1 MKDAAERIVNAGIS
15 WILLEMAKRIGNV
28 VKEEESGSGVVS
40 ENVVAMTRIGQEFDE
55 MGLKSNEH
63 TLIVKKDEDLVG
75 LDAGNEVIRVM
86 NGVCNDPDIEEWSL
100 NDCSSRLREL
110 VLGDDCLQY
119 VSELKLVGFGS
130 LERVEIGM
138 RCFCESDGGLF
149 EVSDCNKLKSVRMG
163 NGCCVHWGEF
173 VMKDCGVEEVSIGD
187 GCFVKCENTVFESA
201 NCLGG

>member
-40 ENVVAMTRIGQEFDE
+40 ENVVAMTQIRQEFDE
-55 MGLKSNEH
+55 VGLKSNEH

-75 LDAGNEVIRVM
+75 LDVGNEVIRVM

-138 RCFCESDGGLF
+138 RCFCESESGCF
-149 EVSDCNKLKSVRMG
+149 EVSSCKRLRSVKVG
-163 NGCCVHWGEF
+163 DGSCVDWSGF
-173 VMKDCGVEEVSIGD
+173 VMRDCGVEEVSIGD
-187 GCFVKCENTVFESA
+187 GCFMNCENTVFES
-201 NCLGG
+201 G

>member
-1 MKDAAERIVNAGIS
+1 MKDAAERIVRNGKS
-15 WILLEMAKRIGNV
+15 SLLIQLADRIGNV

-40 ENVVAMTRIGQEFDE
+40 ENVVAMTRIGQEMESWNDAY
-55 MGLKSNEH
+55 
-63 TLIVKKDEDLVG
+63 TVIVKKEEDLVG

-138 RCFCESDGGLF
+138 RCFCESESGCF
-149 EVSDCNKLKSVRMG
+149 EVSSCKRLRSVKVG
-163 NGCCVHWGEF
+163 DGSCVDWSGF
-173 VMKDCGVEEVSIGD
+173 VMMDCGVEEVSIGD
-187 GCFVKCENTVFESA
+187 GCYMNCENTVFESV
-201 NCLGG
+201 

>member
-1 MKDAAERIVNAGIS
+1 MRNGKS
-15 WILLEMAKRIGNV
+15 SLLYELADRIGNV

-55 MGLKSNEH
+55 VGLKSNEH

-75 LDAGNEVIRVM
+75 LDVGNEVIRVM

-119 VSELKLVGFGS
+119 VSELKLVGFAS
-130 LERVEIGM
+130 LEKVEMGM
-138 RCFCESDGGLF
+138 RCCCESDDGLF
-149 EVSDCNKLKSVRMG
+149 EVSGCKRLRSVKVG
-163 NGCCVHWGEF
+163 DGCCVDWSEF
-173 VMKDCGVEEVSIGD
+173 VMKNCGVEEVSIGD
-187 GCFVKCENTVFESA
+187 GCFMNCENTVFES
-201 NCLGG
+201 G

>member
-1 MKDAAERIVNAGIS
+1 MKDAAERIVRNGKS
-15 WILLEMAKRIGNV
+15 SLLYELADRIGNV

-55 MGLKSNEH
+55 VGLKSNEH

-75 LDAGNEVIRVM
+75 LDVGNEVIRVM

-119 VSELKLVGFGS
+119 VSELKLVGFAS
-130 LERVEIGM
+130 LEKVEMGM
-138 RCFCESDGGLF
+138 RCCCESDDGLF
-149 EVSDCNKLKSVRMG
+149 EVSGCKRLRSVKVG
-163 NGCCVHWGEF
+163 DGCCVDWSEF
-173 VMKDCGVEEVSIGD
+173 VMKNCGVEEVSIGD
-187 GCFVKCENTVFESA
+187 GCFMNCENTVFES
-201 NCLGG
+201 G

>member
-1 MKDAAERIVNAGIS
+1 MKDAAERIVNAGNS

-28 VKEEESGSGVVS
+28 VKEEERGSGVVS
-40 ENVVAMTRIGQEFDE
+40 ENVVAMTRIGEVFDE
-55 MGLKSNEH
+55 VGLKSNEH

-119 VSELKLVGFGS
+119 VSELKLVGFAS
-130 LERVEIGM
+130 LERVEMGM

-149 EVSDCNKLKSVRMG
+149 EVSGCKRLSVKVG
-163 NGCCVHWGEF
+163 DGSCVDWSGF
-173 VMKDCGVEEVSIGD
+173 VMKNCGVEEVSIGD
-187 GCFVKCENTVFESA
+187 GCFVNCENTVFESE
-201 NCLGG
+201 

>member
-1 MKDAAERIVNAGIS
+1 MKDAAERIVNAGNS

-28 VKEEESGSGVVS
+28 VKEEERGSGVVS
-40 ENVVAMTRIGQEFDE
+40 ENVVAMTRIGEVFDE
-55 MGLKSNEH
+55 VGLKSNEH

-119 VSELKLVGFGS
+119 VSELKLVGFAS
-130 LERVEIGM
+130 LERVEMGM
-138 RCFCESDGGLF
+138 RCFCESEGGLF
-149 EVSDCNKLKSVRMG
+149 EVSGCKRLRSVRVG
-163 NGCCVHWGEF
+163 DGSCVDWSGF
-173 VMKDCGVEEVSIGD
+173 VMKNCGVEEVSIGD
-187 GCFVKCENTVFESA
+187 GCFVNCENTVFESE
-201 NCLGG
+201 

>member
-1 MKDAAERIVNAGIS
+1 MKDAAERIVRNGKS
-15 WILLEMAKRIGNV
+15 SLLYELADRIGNV

-55 MGLKSNEH
+55 AGLKSNAH

-119 VSELKLVGFGS
+119 VSELKLVGFAS
-130 LERVEIGM
+130 LEKVEMGM
-138 RCFCESDGGLF
+138 RCCCESDGGLF
-149 EVSDCNKLKSVRMG
+149 EVSGCKRLRSVKVG
-163 NGCCVHWGEF
+163 DGCCVDWSEF
-173 VMKDCGVEEVSIGD
+173 VMKNCGVEEVSIGD
-187 GCFVKCENTVFESA
+187 GCFMNCENTVFES
-201 NCLGG
+201 G

>member
-1 MKDAAERIVNAGIS
+1 MKDAAERIVRNGKS
-15 WILLEMAKRIGNV
+15 SLLYELADRIGNV

-55 MGLKSNEH
+55 VGLKSNAH

-119 VSELKLVGFGS
+119 VSELKLVGFAS
-130 LERVEIGM
+130 LEKVEMGM
-138 RCFCESDGGLF
+138 RCCCESDGGLF
-149 EVSDCNKLKSVRMG
+149 EVSGCKRLRSVKVG
-163 NGCCVHWGEF
+163 DGCCVEWSGF
-173 VMKDCGVEEVSIGD
+173 VMRDCGVEEVSIGD
-187 GCFVKCENTVFESA
+187 GCFVNCENTVFES
-201 NCLGG
+201 G

>member
-40 ENVVAMTRIGQEFDE
+40 ENVVAMTRIGQEMESWNDAY
-55 MGLKSNEH
+55 
-63 TLIVKKDEDLVG
+63 TVIVKKEEELVG

-110 VLGDDCLQY
+110 VLGNDCLQY
-119 VSELKLVGFGS
+119 VKKLRLVGFGS
-130 LERVEIGM
+130 LEKVEFGM
-138 RCFCESDGGLF
+138 RCLCKSEGGEFELRDCER
-149 EVSDCNKLKSVRMG
+149 LKSVKVG
-163 NGCCVHWGEF
+163 DGCCEEWSSF
-173 VMKDCGVEEVSIGD
+173 TLKDCGVVEVSIGD
-187 GCFVKCENTVFESA
+187 GCFVNCENTVFESES
-201 NCLGG
+201 C

>member
-55 MGLKSNEH
+55 VGLKSNEH

-75 LDAGNEVIRVM
+75 LNAGNEVIRVM

-100 NDCSSRLREL
+100 NDCSSHLREL

-119 VSELKLVGFGS
+119 VSELKLVGFAS
-130 LERVEIGM
+130 LERVEMGM

-149 EVSDCNKLKSVRMG
+149 EVSGCKRLRSVKVG
-163 NGCCVHWGEF
+163 DGSCVDWSGF
-173 VMKDCGVEEVSIGD
+173 VMKNCGVEEVSIGD
-187 GCFVKCENTVFESA
+187 GWFVNCENTVFESA
-201 NCLGG
+201 NC

>member
-1 MKDAAERIVNAGIS
+1 MKDAAERIVRNGKS
-15 WILLEMAKRIGNV
+15 SLLYELADRIGNV

-55 MGLKSNEH
+55 VGLKSNEH

-75 LDAGNEVIRVM
+75 LDVGNEVIRVM

-130 LERVEIGM
+130 LEKVGMGM
-138 RCFCESDGGLF
+138 RCCCESDGGLF
-149 EVSDCNKLKSVRMG
+149 EVSGCKRLRSVKVG
-163 NGCCVHWGEF
+163 DGCCVDWSEF
-173 VMKDCGVEEVSIGD
+173 VMKNCGVEEVSIGD
-187 GCFVKCENTVFESA
+187 GCFMNCENTVFES
-201 NCLGG
+201 G

>member
-15 WILLEMAKRIGNV
+15 WILLETAKRIGNV
-28 VKEEESGSGVVS
+28 VKEEERGNEVVS

-55 MGLKSNEH
+55 MGLKSNAH

-119 VSELKLVGFGS
+119 VSELKLVGFAS

-138 RCFCESDGGLF
+138 RCCCESDGGVF
-149 EVSDCNKLKSVRMG
+149 EVSGCERLRSVKVG
-163 NGCCVHWGEF
+163 DGSCVDWSSF
-173 VMKDCGVEEVSIGD
+173 VMKNCGMEDVSIGD
-187 GCFVKCENTVFESA
+187 GCFVNCENTVFESG
-201 NCLGG
+201 CSIEM

>member
-1 MKDAAERIVNAGIS
+1 MRDAAERIVNAGNS
-15 WILLEMAKRIGNV
+15 ALLLELAKRIGNV

-55 MGLKSNEH
+55 MGRKNNAH
-63 TLIVKKDEDLVG
+63 TLVVKRDDDLG
-75 LDAGNEVIRVM
+75 GMDAAIEVVRVM
-86 NGVCNDPDIEEWSL
+86 NGVCNDPDVEEWSL
-100 NDCSSRLREL
+100 DDCSSQLREL

-119 VSELKLVGFGS
+119 VSELRLIGFTS
-130 LERVEIGM
+130 LERVEMGM

-149 EVSDCNKLKSVRMG
+149 EVSGCERLRSVKVG
-163 NGCCVHWGEF
+163 DGSCVDWSGF

>member
-1 MKDAAERIVNAGIS
+1 MKDAAERIVRNGKS
-15 WILLEMAKRIGNV
+15 SLLYELADRIGNV

-55 MGLKSNEH
+55 VGLKSNEH

-119 VSELKLVGFGS
+119 VSELKLVGFAS
-130 LERVEIGM
+130 LEKVEMGM
-138 RCFCESDGGLF
+138 RCCCESDDGLF
-149 EVSDCNKLKSVRMG
+149 EVSGCKRLRSVKVG
-163 NGCCVHWGEF
+163 DGCCVDWSEF
-173 VMKDCGVEEVSIGD
+173 VMKNCGVEEVSIGD
-187 GCFVKCENTVFESA
+187 GCFMNCENTVFES
-201 NCLGG
+201 G

>member
-1 MKDAAERIVNAGIS
+1 MKDAAERIVNAGNS

-28 VKEEESGSGVVS
+28 VKEEASGSGVVS

-75 LDAGNEVIRVM
+75 LDAGNEVIRVI

-119 VSELKLVGFGS
+119 VSELKLVGFAS
-130 LERVEIGM
+130 LEKVEIGM
-138 RCFCESDGGLF
+138 RCCCESDGGLF
-149 EVSDCNKLKSVRMG
+149 EASGCKRLRSVKVG
-163 NGCCVHWGEF
+163 DGSCVDWSGF
-173 VMKDCGVEEVSIGD
+173 VMKNCGVEEVNIGD
-187 GCFVKCENTVFESA
+187 GCFMNCENTVFESE
-201 NCLGG
+201 

>member
-55 MGLKSNEH
+55 VGLKSNAH

-119 VSELKLVGFGS
+119 VSELKLVGFAS

-138 RCFCESDGGLF
+138 RCCCESDGGVF
-149 EVSDCNKLKSVRMG
+149 EVSGCERLRSVKVG
-163 NGCCVHWGEF
+163 DGSCVDWSGF
-173 VMKDCGVEEVSIGD
+173 VMMDCGVEEVSIGD
-187 GCFVKCENTVFESA
+187 GCYMNCENTVFESA
-201 NCLGG
+201 NC